1 MQIDFS
7 PVDNHELTLLDF
19 ANRFSRAQMRVF
31 TNASI
36 DFMLDIVRGLTDA
49 QVAFM
54 PHDPHA
60 NDPHAKPGEEH
71 IGWSVAHLIVHVTA
85 SSEEWATYS
94 SVLARGIPY
103 PAEPRLRYETD
114 WKTVTTQA
122 QCIQRLEESRRIRLA
137 YLDAW
142 PDHPDLSAQ
151 RGLSPRYLERF
162 GPMNAKASFL
172 FGLKHEVG
180 HHDQITESARQARE
194 AAPSAAV

>member
-1 MQIDFS
+1 VQIDFS
-7 PVDNHELTLLDF
+7 PVDNRETTILDF
-19 ANRFSRAQMRVF
+19 ANRFSRAQIRAF

-36 DFMLDIVRGLTDA
+36 DFMLDAVRDLTDA
-49 QVAFM
+49 QVVFM

-94 SVLARGIPY
+94 SVLARGISY

-114 WKTVTTQA
+114 WKTVTTQE

-142 PDHPDLSAQ
+142 PDQPDLTTQRELSA
-151 RGLSPRYLERF
+151 RFLERF
-162 GPMNAKASFL
+162 GPMNAKACFL
-172 FGLKHEVG
+172 FGLKHEVD
-180 HHDQITESARQARE
+180 HHAQIAEAARQARE
-194 AAPSAAV
+194 AAQSASV